1 MSRSETP
8 ILTLTAIASG
18 AVAANRFVTHA
29 GAQAGDGVNA
39 LGVAANAAAN
49 GEAFPV
55 NALGTAVVEAGGS
68 FSKGDAIQ
76 SNSDGKAIVKA
87 GGATVGRAMEASTG
101 AGDFVEVL
109 IVPN

>member
-8 ILTLTAIASG
+8 IFTPPMIASG
-18 AVAANRFVTHA
+18 AVAVNRFVTHA

-39 LGVAANAAAN
+39 LGVSAVAAAD

-55 NALGTAVVEAGGS
+55 VALGTAVIEAGGS
-68 FSKGDAIQ
+68 FSLGALLQ
-76 SNSDGKAIVKA
+76 SDTNGKAVTKA
-87 GGATVGRAMEASTG
+87 AGVGIARALEESTG